1 MQKAELRRRQMTHKL
16 KFNAMW
22 SFLVRLILRNRLVNL
37 IVIVVL
43 TGIMGFY
50 ASKVQMS
57 YEFAEML
64 PATDSTRI
72 VYKQFKEQFGEDGSV
87 MFIGVRDSSFFDLE
101 HFNAW
106 FDLTQE
112 IKKIEGVQEV
122 LSVTKVFQLI
132 KDDSLKK
139 FDFRPVVPEKPET
152 QDELD
157 SLRALIYSL
166 PFYDGLLFNKE
177 TNVNLL
183 MITLDKAKVNSNYR
197 FQLIGGIQEKIEA
210 HASKFNI
217 EPHYSGLPY
226 IRTVTSEKVKNELL
240 LFTLLSLLIAAI
252 ILFLYFRSF
261 KAVIFPLF
269 IVSAGAVWV
278 LGTVS
283 LLGYKISILTGIL
296 PPLIIIIGIENCIF
310 LLNKYHFE
318 FKSHGNKVK
327 ALSRIVQRVGFATLL
342 TNLTTAVGFA
352 TFLITG
358 NRLLFEFGLVA
369 SVNIV
374 VLYVLSLFLIPI
386 FFSYLKPPAERHTRH
401 IENKTVGR
409 IVAFIVNVVQ
419 KRRPVI
425 YITAVLF
432 VAAGVFG
439 VSRLTT
445 TGNIVDD
452 ISKKDK
458 LYTDLLFFEEHFHG
472 VMPFEISIDTKKKKG
487 VMNLGVLKKIDRLQD
502 SLAVYPELSRPL
514 SVAEVVKFA
523 KQAFYNG
530 DESMYDLPNNN
541 EMVFMVDYIPEYNK
555 KKKTI
560 LNNFVDST
568 LSKTRISVQMANI
581 GTRDIQRIKDDLR
594 PKIDSI
600 FNPDKFDVH
609 ITGTSVVFLKGTDY
623 LVGNLKTSLIFAVII
638 ISILMALLFTSAR
651 MVLISL
657 ITNLIPQVMT
667 AGMMG
672 YLGIPIKP
680 STILIFSIALGI
692 SVDNAILFLS
702 RYRQELRNKHWDI
715 RQCVLSALRET
726 SYSMVYSSSV
736 LFLGF
741 SIFIFSSFGGTQAMG
756 YLISFTLFIAMLC
769 NLLLLPSL
777 LLSFGKR
784 ATTKAFKEPVLPI
797 LEEEEE
803 DVTIEY
809 MDEIIEDPKKDLAA
823 GGDKGDRAG

>member
-1 MQKAELRRRQMTHKL
+1 
-16 KFNAMW
+16 MW

-37 IVIVVL
+37 IVIIVL
-43 TGIMGFY
+43 TGVMGFY

-72 VYKQFKEQFGEDGSV
+72 IYKQFKEQFGEDGSV

-122 LSVTKVFQLI
+122 LSITKVFQLI

-139 FDFRPVVPEKPET
+139 FDFRPVVSEKPKT
-152 QDELD
+152 QEELD

-166 PFYDGLLFNKE
+166 PFYDGLLFNRE
-177 TNVNLL
+177 TDVNLL
-183 MITLDKAKVNSNYR
+183 MITLDKARVNSNYR
-197 FQLIGGIQEKIEA
+197 FTLIGGIQEKIEA
-210 HASKFNI
+210 HAAKFNI

-261 KAVIFPLF
+261 KAVLFPLL

-283 LLGYKISILTGIL
+283 LLGYKISILTGII

-318 FKSHGNKVK
+318 YKSHGNKVK

-374 VLYVLSLFLIPI
+374 VLYILSLFLIPI
-386 FFSYLKPPAERHTRH
+386 FFSYLKPPGARHTKH
-401 IENKTVGR
+401 IENKSVGR
-409 IVAFIVNVVQ
+409 IVEVIVGLVQ
-419 KRRPVI
+419 KRRLAI
-425 YITAVLF
+425 YIIAILM
-432 VAAGVFG
+432 VAGGVFG
-439 VSRLTT
+439 VTRLTT

-487 VMNLGVLKKIDRLQD
+487 VMNLGVLRKIDRLQD
-502 SLAVYPELSRPL
+502 SLAVYPELSKPL

-530 DESMYDLPNNN
+530 DESMYELPNNN
-541 EMVFMVDYIPEYNK
+541 EMLFMVDYIPEYNK

-600 FNPDKFDVH
+600 FNPEKFDVH

-657 ITNLIPQVMT
+657 IPNLIPQIMT

-715 RQCVLSALRET
+715 RQCVVSALRET

-777 LLSFGKR
+777 LLSFGKK
-784 ATTKAFKEPVLPI
+784 ATTKAFEEPVLPI

-803 DVTIEY
+803 DVNIEY
-809 MDEIIEDPKKDLAA
+809 IDEINEVPKKDQAA
-823 GGDKGDRAG
+823 EGDQGDRAG